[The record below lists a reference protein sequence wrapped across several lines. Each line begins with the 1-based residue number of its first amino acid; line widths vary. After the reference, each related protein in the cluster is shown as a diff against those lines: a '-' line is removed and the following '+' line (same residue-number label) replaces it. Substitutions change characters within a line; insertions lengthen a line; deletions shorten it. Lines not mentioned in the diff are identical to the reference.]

1 MEMYGVW
8 ANGFFYIW
16 ALLCKV
22 LIPMNNPLCIVL
34 SVKNFHMRGYVW
46 GWLLRCMIKTRQRI
60 SSTLQMRER
69 AYVASPFLLMISNS
83 RVSYSQC
90 FSRTKFL
97 SKKAAV
103 THWRGI
109 SDISL
114 QCIRGRDVVSC
125 LFCSEYNLCL
135 LSLTNGR
142 GEFSFFSLKYV
153 LPSEYFEGLETL
165 QIFCFHK
172 GVGIS
177 NIFTFHKKFFND
189 HLYQHPRRLTFVTFY
204 GRLLCKIYIF

>member
-1 MEMYGVW
+1 MEMYVLW

-16 ALLCKV
+16 ALLYKV
-22 LIPMNNPLCIVL
+22 LIPMNNPRCIVL
-34 SVKNFHMRGYVW
+34 SVKSFHMRGYVW
-46 GWLLRCMIKTRQRI
+46 GWLLCRMIKTRQRI
-60 SSTLQMRER
+60 SSSWQMRER
-69 AYVASPFLLMISNS
+69 AYVASPFSLTISNS
-83 RVSYSQC
+83 SVSYSQC

-114 QCIRGRDVVSC
+114 QCICGRNVVSC

-142 GEFSFFSLKYV
+142 GEFSFFSLCMFY
-153 LPSEYFEGLETL
+153 P
-165 QIFCFHK
+165 Q
-172 GVGIS
+172 
-177 NIFTFHKKFFND
+177 NILKD
-189 HLYQHPRRLTFVTFY
+189 
-204 GRLLCKIYIF
+204 